1 MMRLRLSSSFRVDAN
16 ASNSGSNGFVGSCS
30 SSRRSTNSSAVSSS
44 DGWRFALALVLA
56 FRRVIARANGAV
68 FILLVLA
75 CAW

>member
-1 MMRLRLSSSFRVDAN
+1 
-16 ASNSGSNGFVGSCS
+16 
-30 SSRRSTNSSAVSSS
+30 
-44 DGWRFALALVLA
+44 VLA